1 MINTVKS
8 DCSDSTLLG
17 TFIENHDNPRFASYT
32 EDMSLAKNVATFTIM
47 SDGIPIIYAGQ
58 EQHYNGGSDP
68 YNREA
73 TWLSGYNTD
82 SELYKVIAQANAIRN
97 KAIYQAEDY
106 ITYKNYPIYQDD
118 TTLAMRKGFNGTQT
132 ITVLSN
138 LGESG
143 SEYTLTL
150 SDTGF
155 EAGLAVTEIF
165 TCSSITVDDSG
176 DVAVPMSGG
185 EPRILYPTS
194 ELSGSTLCS

>member
-1 MINTVKS
+1 
-8 DCSDSTLLG
+8 
-17 TFIENHDNPRFASYT
+17 
-32 EDMSLAKNVATFTIM
+32 
-47 SDGIPIIYAGQ
+47 
-58 EQHYNGGSDP
+58 
-68 YNREA
+68 
-73 TWLSGYNTD
+73 
-82 SELYKVIAQANAIRN
+82 
-97 KAIYQAEDY
+97 
-106 ITYKNYPIYQDD
+106 
-118 TTLAMRKGFNGTQT
+118 MRKGFNGTQT

-155 EAGLAVTEIF
+155 VAGLAVTEIF

>member
-106 ITYKNYPIYQDD
+106 ITYKVSSRLTP
-118 TTLAMRKGFNGTQT
+118 LSCFFFSGTVT
-132 ITVLSN
+132 KIDLLELPHLS
-138 LGESG
+138 
-143 SEYTLTL
+143 
-150 SDTGF
+150 
-155 EAGLAVTEIF
+155 
-165 TCSSITVDDSG
+165 
-176 DVAVPMSGG
+176 
-185 EPRILYPTS
+185 R
-194 ELSGSTLCS
+194 